1 MWRALT
7 IALALVFLLPGCGG
21 GGSSVRLTK
30 AEYASKAD
38 AICGKYNEQIQSFG
52 TPKNLSDLA
61 KVADKTLPVLDH
73 AIKDISKLRPP
84 ASEKALADQWL
95 TQVGNLKH
103 DLREIRDTA
112 KAGNMK
118 GVQAVVP
125 KATDHN
131 AKSNALAGQLGM
143 SVCNRD

>member
-131 AKSNALAGQLGM
+131 AKSNALAAQLGM
-143 SVCNRD
+143 SVCKRD